1 MAFNKV
7 LIPTAAVAGAF
18 GAVGLPAM
26 AAAQGADNPM
36 VLSFEGAVG
45 TGNRANAYGEAKL
58 GEGFDVFDDDVA
70 FVGSVGLS
78 RSINEDWDWSLSVS
92 QLGYTDNSVSFD
104 GGSTFGSWSSDQSRS
119 EVNFSFGREV
129 AVGTAKARLG
139 LGLAY
144 AKASAEKG
152 LDFADAVD
160 NGYYFRND
168 LKTDFQGIGPR
179 FSVDLQSAPVSSNG
193 KLSVIGG
200 VEVNLLAGQYDHSKG
215 FEAYDGDQFG
225 PFDVTNSDNGTM
237 MTGGIKLGVQYE
249 ANENTSFRAGIRHDV
264 SRMDLAELGGPIDL
278 APVSV
283 DDERTSFFVG
293 MKVGF

>member
-45 TGNRANAYGEAKL
+45 SGNRANAYGEAKI
-58 GEGFDVFDDDVA
+58 GEAFDVLDDDVA

-92 QLGYTDNSVSFD
+92 QLGYSDNSISDVND
-104 GGSTFGSWSSDQSRS
+104 PLFGSSTNDQSRS

-129 AVGTAKARLG
+129 AVGTAQARLG

-152 LDFADAVD
+152 LDIVD
-160 NGYYFRND
+160 TQNDYFFRTD
-168 LKTDFQGIGPR
+168 LQTDFQGIGPR

-193 KLSVIGG
+193 KLSVIVG
-200 VEVNLLAGQYDHSKG
+200 VEVNILAGQYDHSKG
-215 FEAYDGDQFG
+215 FEAYYGQQLG
-225 PFDVTNSDNGTM
+225 PFDVATSDNGTM
-237 MTGGIKLGVQYE
+237 MTGGIKLGLQYE

-264 SRMDLAELGGPIDL
+264 SRMDIAAVVGGPSDIV
-278 APVSV
+278 PISV
-283 DDERTSFFVG
+283 GDERTSFFVG